1 MKKDMIEKI
10 IKQINPRYRTKK
22 ELIHNIKLLE
32 VLRDSNDEFIKK
44 SIKINR
50 EKDEEIQNL
59 KSDLKVLEDA
69 ENQYITE
76 ICKLESNLNGKS
88 NYIEEL
94 EKRLK
99 EAKENNQ
106 SKNYT
111 INNLRKELEL
121 EQYERGRVSDE
132 LVKTEKKLNR
142 ERNKNSKLKNKNS
155 KLNIELLQVKNINKE
170 LINKVNISAIAR
182 HQLKEL
188 CKYNENNNKEPDR
201 VKRLGVL
208 VNKQVSGVKVYE
220 LANLM

>member
-142 ERNKNSKLKNKNS
+142 ERNKNSKL
-155 KLNIELLQVKNINKE
+155 NIELLQVKNINKE

-201 VKRLGVL
+201 VKRPGVL

>member
-1 MKKDMIEKI
+1 MIEKI
-10 IKQINPRYRTKK
+10 IKQINPGYRTKK

-50 EKDEEIQNL
+50 EKDEEIKNL
-59 KSDLKVLEDA
+59 VKERD
-69 ENQYITE
+69 
-76 ICKLESNLNGKS
+76 KLEKELDESVFT
-88 NYIEEL
+88 IEEL
-94 EKRLK
+94 NRGIDELTQTNIDLIKRLK
-99 EAKENNQ
+99 KVDKNTEN
-106 SKNYT
+106 KDEV
-111 INNLRKELEL
+111 IDGLKRELEY
-121 EQYERGRVSDE
+121 EQDKRTKTYDA
-132 LVKTEKKLNR
+132 LLKTEKKLTR
-142 ERNKNSKLKNKNS
+142 ERNKNS

-201 VKRLGVL
+201 VKRPGVL
-208 VNKQVSGVKVYE
+208 VHKQVSGVKVYE

>member
-142 ERNKNSKLKNKNS
+142 ERNKNSKL
-155 KLNIELLQVKNINKE
+155 NIELLQVKNINKE

-201 VKRLGVL
+201 VKRPGVL
-208 VNKQVSGVKVYE
+208 VHKQVSGVKVYE